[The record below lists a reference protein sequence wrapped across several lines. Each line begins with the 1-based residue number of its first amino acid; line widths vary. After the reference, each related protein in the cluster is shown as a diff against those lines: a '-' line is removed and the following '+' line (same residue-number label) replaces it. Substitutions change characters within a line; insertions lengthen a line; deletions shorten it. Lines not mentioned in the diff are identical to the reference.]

1 PPGTRHVGGK
11 PPCPN
16 HRSAHP
22 LFPCDLHRPSP
33 QLLHASAFSR
43 SVRCRR
49 RGALWAEITPVEPDP
64 VSTGEGRKPVDVE
77 GTSWGIE
84 PVPERLRVLGFLDTL
99 LLWGNLS
106 ISLLVIVLGAFLVPA
121 LSLKSAL
128 GAILIGALAGS
139 LLLGFAG
146 MIGADA
152 RVPGMV
158 LLRAPLGQ
166 RGSFAPTVLNVAQNL
181 GWSTFELI
189 IISTAAA
196 ALSDK
201 IFGFRERWLWAVLFG
216 AVSIA

>member
-1 PPGTRHVGGK
+1 MGACRMGWSDVGAASLRVVGGN
-11 PPCPN
+11 PTFPN
-16 HRSAHP
+16 RRSAHA

-77 GTSWGIE
+77 GASWGIE
-84 PVPERLRVLGFLDTL
+84 PVPDRLRVLGFLDTL

-121 LSLKSAL
+121 LSLRTAL
-128 GAILIGALAGS
+128 LAILVGGLAGS
-139 LLLGFAG
+139 LLLGLAG
-146 MIGADA
+146 MIGSDA

-158 LLRAPLGQ
+158 LLRAPLGR
-166 RGSFAPTVLNVAQNL
+166 RGSYVPTVLNVAQNL

-189 IISTAAA
+189 IISIAPAK
-196 ALSDK
+196 LSA
-201 IFGFRERWLWAVLFG
+201 IV
-216 AVSIA
+216 